1 MAQIAL
7 PPKRPDPMC
16 QHRIRPNPSD
26 GVDPML
32 KAIAHSSTP
41 TLRMQLAAAG
51 FVAGFAAVLLALI
64 LFG

>member
-1 MAQIAL
+1 
-7 PPKRPDPMC
+7 
-16 QHRIRPNPSD
+16 
-26 GVDPML
+26 ML